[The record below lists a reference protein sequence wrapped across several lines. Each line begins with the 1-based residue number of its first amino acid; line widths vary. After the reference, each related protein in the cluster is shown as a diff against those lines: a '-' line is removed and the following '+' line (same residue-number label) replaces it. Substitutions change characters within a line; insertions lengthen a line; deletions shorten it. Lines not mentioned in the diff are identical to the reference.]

1 MNKMENDSIT
11 PMKINSKSKSG
22 YSHLV
27 VSTFT
32 PKTCL
37 IRPNGPLYFS
47 AQYRPITKKIPAIAT
62 VRFASVV
69 GGRKNGL
76 VTCSIAN
83 GNGLFLSACPIPML
97 PTPGNKSVKFEMT
110 IKMKNDIAKGKTHLT
125 TFGSSTLP
133 IKLSQPSMSASIT
146 FWPPDGTSFI
156 FQVVSRTMRMISAT
170 TIQVQTIELV
180 TGSEICFGHHTAKI
194 EGTPFSCDGP
204 T

>member
-47 AQYRPITKKIPAIAT
+47 AQYNPMKKKIPAIAT
-62 VRFASVV
+62 VKFASVV

-76 VTCSIAN
+76 VTCSMAN
-83 GNGLFLSACPIPML
+83 GIGLLVSLGPMPML
-97 PTPGNKSVKFEMT
+97 PTPGSKSVKLEITMK
-110 IKMKNDIAKGKTHLT
+110 IKNDIANGKTHFT

-133 IKLSQPSMSASIT
+133 IKPSQPSISASIT
-146 FWPPDGTSFI
+146 FCPPDGTSLI
-156 FQVVSRTMRMISAT
+156 FQVVRRTR
-170 TIQVQTIELV
+170 
-180 TGSEICFGHHTAKI
+180 
-194 EGTPFSCDGP
+194 
-204 T
+204 